1 MFSIAQYR
9 NGARYSRLVPRGTL
23 QRPACVSSA
32 GRQRVTRWA
41 QICSPRVFS
50 TSLRAIV
57 PIEPARICCLTW
69 KWNFI
74 PKRSAF
80 RRIRSEIRLHQS
92 ARACRGTLIALW
104 RKTRGMRLADSAVR
118 NLKYNHRT
126 TPGTGR
132 DLPNPNPEPFVACGG
147 RRAGTVCGIGAAR
160 SIDK

>member
-1 MFSIAQYR
+1 MERDIPLEEPLFSVPLASLQQA
-9 NGARYSRLVPRGTL
+9 GSASRDEHKSV
-23 QRPACVSSA
+23 
-32 GRQRVTRWA
+32 
-41 QICSPRVFS
+41 
-50 TSLRAIV
+50 LRASSRHLY
-57 PIEPARICCLTW
+57 ERSCRSNQRICCLTW

-147 RRAGTVCGIGAAR
+147 RRAGTVCGIGALDRQITR
-160 SIDK
+160 SLLVLC